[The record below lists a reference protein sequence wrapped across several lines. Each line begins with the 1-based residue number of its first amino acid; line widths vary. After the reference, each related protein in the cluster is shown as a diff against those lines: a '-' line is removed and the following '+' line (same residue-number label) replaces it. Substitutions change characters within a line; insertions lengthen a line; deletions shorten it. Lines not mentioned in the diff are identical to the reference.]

1 MLREQR
7 RRAGLTQEELA
18 ERAGVSA
25 HAISMLEAGRRR
37 PRLSSVTRLAAALGL
52 DEAARTRLMSAAEGA
67 AEGAADTPPAAGTA
81 AAATATA
88 TAGTAA
94 ATAAEPPNGAAGA
107 SRCQLPADTRLF
119 TGRAKELDRLLALA
133 REAPAGSDAG
143 MVVISA
149 IDGMGGVGKSALAV
163 HAAHRLRGSFPDGQ
177 LFIDLHGHT
186 PGLAALAA
194 EDALDWFLRSLGVPP
209 QLIPQDLGERAAFY
223 RDRLAGTRT
232 LIVLD
237 NAVSTAQVRP
247 LLPGT
252 PGSLVIVTSRKRLT
266 GLDDAHT
273 LALDT
278 LAPAEAAALLHR
290 VAGPGRVPEDHPA
303 IAELAALCGHVPLAV
318 RISAARLRHRRALRI
333 EDLVDELRD
342 EHDRLDRLRDE
353 GRNLTAVFDTS
364 YAALPEAE
372 QHLFRRLGL
381 VPGPDFDAFAAANLT
396 GTDHRTADRL
406 LESLLDHN
414 LLTQHVPG
422 RYRFHDL
429 VGLYARTLDRAD
441 RLEEAEH
448 TEEAERAA
456 ALERLLDYYRHTADD
471 ADRHLAHHSRPGAPR
486 PAPAPAVAP
495 VLPDRAKALAWMRSE
510 RNNLL
515 AAVAGARP
523 RHLIDLSG
531 ALAAFL
537 QQEGPWHQAAALHGT
552 AADTARAHGDRPGE
566 AGALEDLGRVRH
578 ALGEF
583 RTAADLHE
591 RSLALY
597 QDLGDRFGEAGALE
611 DLGRVRYVLGEF
623 RTASEL
629 HERALV
635 VHQDLGDRLGEAG
648 SRWSIGRVRHAT
660 GDYPEAVAL
669 LERALETYRGLGN
682 HHGEAN
688 TLWDLSRVRQAT
700 GDYSAA
706 GSLQEQALTIMR
718 QLGNRHGE
726 ANALWNLGRV
736 RLTTGDA
743 TAAAAALERAL
754 EIYLDL
760 GKRDGEAYA
769 LKDLGRVRLATGDTA
784 AAADLLDRSLEIF
797 RKVGQRYGA
806 ANATHD
812 LGRVRH
818 ATGDTAA
825 AADLFAQALAFF
837 REVGDRQGEA
847 EVLTST
853 GALTADTTGADEAAA
868 LYRRALD
875 LARRA
880 HSPLDEA
887 RALEGTARCA
897 ARTGDHATALTAL
910 RRAVALYRRLGAAEA
925 PAAATR
931 LRALEDADRG

>member
-1 MLREQR
+1 MGRGTSVAGGFGAMLREQR
-7 RRAGLTQEELA
+7 RRAGLTQEGLA
-18 ERAGVSA
+18 ELAGVSA

-37 PRLSSVTRLAAALGL
+37 PRLSSVTRLAVALGL
-52 DEAARTRLMSAAEGA
+52 DAAAQGRLLSAAEGTT
-67 AEGAADTPPAAGTA
+67 EGPTGGAADTP
-81 AAATATA
+81 AAATT
-88 TAGTAA
+88 
-94 ATAAEPPNGAAGA
+94 EPPGRARGA

-119 TGRAKELDRLLALA
+119 TGRAEEIDRLLALA

-163 HAAHRLRGSFPDGQ
+163 HAAHRMRGSFPDGQ
-177 LFIDLHGHT
+177 LFVDLHGHT

-209 QLIPQDLGERAAFY
+209 QLIPRDLGERAAFY

-252 PGSLVIVTSRKRLT
+252 PGCLVIVTSRKRLT

-290 VAGPGRVPEDHPA
+290 VAGPGRVPDGHPA
-303 IAELAALCGHVPLAV
+303 VAELAALCGHVPLAV

-342 EHDRLDRLRDE
+342 EHGRLDRLRDE
-353 GRNLTAVFDTS
+353 GRNLAAVFDTS

-381 VPGPDFDAFAAANLT
+381 VPGPDFDAFAAAHLA
-396 GTDHRTADRL
+396 GADHRTAERL

-429 VGLYARTLDRAD
+429 VGLYARTLGHAD
-441 RLEEAEH
+441 GA
-448 TEEAERAA
+448 EEAERAA
-456 ALERLLDYYRHTADD
+456 ALERLLDHYRYTAGE
-471 ADRHLAHHSRPGAPR
+471 ADRHLAHHGRPGPPR
-486 PAPAPAVAP
+486 PAATPAGAPA
-495 VLPDRAKALAWMRSE
+495 LPDRDRALAWMRSE
-510 RNNLL
+510 RDNLL
-515 AAVAGARP
+515 AAVAVAGP
-523 RHLIDLSG
+523 RHLVDLSA

-537 QQEGPWHQAAALHGT
+537 QQEGPWHQAAALHRT
-552 AADTARAHGDRPGE
+552 AAATARELGDRSGE
-566 AGALEDLGRVRH
+566 AGALADLGRVRH

-583 RTAADLHE
+583 QAACGLYE
-591 RSLALY
+591 RALAVH
-597 QDLGDRFGEAGALE
+597 QELGDRSGEAGALE
-611 DLGRVRYVLGEF
+611 ELGRVRYVLGELQV
-623 RTASEL
+623 AAGL
-629 HERALV
+629 HERALAGY
-635 VHQDLGDRLGEAG
+635 QELGDRLGQAG
-648 SRWSIGRVRHAT
+648 SLWSIGRVRHAT
-660 GDYPEAVAL
+660 GDYPAAADL
-669 LERALETYRGLGN
+669 LERALEIHQDLGDR
-682 HHGEAN
+682 HGEAN
-688 TLWDLSRVRQAT
+688 TLWDLSRVRHAT
-700 GDYSAA
+700 GDYAAA

-743 TAAAAALERAL
+743 AAAAAALERAL

-769 LKDLGRVRLATGDTA
+769 LKDLGRVRHATGDHA
-784 AAADLLDRSLEIF
+784 AAADLLGRALDIF

-818 ATGDTAA
+818 ATGDHAA

-853 GALTADTTGADEAAA
+853 AALAADTAGAPGAPA
-868 LYRRALD
+868 LYRQALD
-875 LARRA
+875 LARAA

-887 RALEGTARCA
+887 RALEGTAHCA
-897 ARTGDHATALTAL
+897 ARAGDHAAALAAL
-910 RRAVALYRRLGAAEA
+910 RPAVALYRRLGAAEA
-925 PAAATR
+925 PAATAR
-931 LRALEDADRG
+931 LRALEDGADRS